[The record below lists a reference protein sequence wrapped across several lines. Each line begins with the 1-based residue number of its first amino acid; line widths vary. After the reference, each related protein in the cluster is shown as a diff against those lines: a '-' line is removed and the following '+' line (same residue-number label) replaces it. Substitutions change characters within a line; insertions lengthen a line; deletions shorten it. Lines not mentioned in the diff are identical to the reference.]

1 MQYGLYSAFVGGIIY
16 AIFGSCR
23 ELTIGPNALLSLMT
37 SRHTSLGGA
46 SGPHLAN
53 LLCLCAGIVEML
65 MAFLKL
71 GAIVDFISLPVTVG
85 FTSATAI
92 IICLSQ
98 LKVIFF

>member
-1 MQYGLYSAFVGGIIY
+1 MY
-16 AIFGSCR
+16 ALFGSCR

-37 SRHTSLGGA
+37 SRHTSMGGA

-71 GAIVDFISLPVTVG
+71 GLFGAFHELTY
-85 FTSATAI
+85 A
-92 IICLSQ
+92 CL
-98 LKVIFF
+98 